1 MRNRL
6 VYRNNFYM
14 SLLHSS
20 CRVAFSALLHDLGK
34 FHERTGQPVNGDLA
48 ALTTLYKYSH
58 AAHTGGMWD
67 VVEKFAPDLLRG
79 DVSPFSGR
87 TSGVDITDSMAN
99 AAAAHHKPGTLLQ
112 WIIATADRA
121 ASGFERKKF
130 DEYNADAEGETP
142 QHKNRFQARMMSLF
156 EQIRTNPQAPA
167 GQFAY
172 AYPLR
177 ALGPEA
183 IFPDKRAAVEPDGDK
198 SAQTEY
204 AALWEQFMQALASI
218 PQSHRNNWPLWLDH
232 FDSAWL
238 AYTQAIPSATN
249 RGVVPDVS
257 LYDHSKA
264 VAALAAALWRWHEET
279 GNTGADALAK
289 LSNPERP
296 DWDEQKLLLIQGD
309 FFGIQNF
316 IFAQGAQTQKHAHK
330 LLRGRSFQ
338 VALLAEMAALKLLE
352 TLQLPS
358 TSQIINAAGKFL
370 IVAPNTQSAREA
382 VETCRHSFDQW
393 CLQHTYG
400 EIGVGIAQTAAS
412 CNDLVSKQFKALTQ
426 RLFTELDI
434 AKHRRFDLCDN
445 TAAVREIS
453 FTDGPCGYHG
463 RYPADRAAKGE
474 KPASCAL
481 SRDQIAIGEALTKHA
496 RLLVL
501 NTADSFKNP
510 LDLDYFGYRLV
521 FVNEAD
527 ASGHHGKLAEQG
539 ELVRAWDF
547 DLPEADG
554 SCFHGY
560 ARRFVNSYVPI
571 FDNFDQQLSDKY
583 GRWEDE
589 AEFDREH
596 PIKTLHHIACEN
608 RRLQE
613 NGKWLGEIALVT
625 LKGDIDNLGALFQ
638 NGLEEPT
645 FASWAALSRQV
656 NAFFALWLPWYCAHG
671 ENGRFRN
678 TYTVFAGGDDFF
690 LIGPWES
697 TLELASAMR
706 KAFTRYVVRDDITFS
721 LGAAMTQPKVPAR
734 QLAIAAEAGL
744 HAAKRHDDDAKNAV
758 SLWDVTVNWTEWRTL
773 MEERRDAL
781 AQLISE
787 AGNLSTGFIYNLL
800 LLSDQAERD
809 RPETANRRPE
819 DALWRSRLA
828 YRCARLPKHQQATG
842 KALARECGE
851 ALKQYRGAYRLPV
864 SVLLY
869 RQRQ

>member
-198 SAQTEY
+198 SAQAEY
-204 AALWEQFMQALASI
+204 AVLWEQFMQALTFI
-218 PQSHRNNWPLWLDH
+218 PQSHRSNWPLWLDH

-264 VAALAAALWRWHEET
+264 VAALATALWRWHEET

-316 IFAQGAQTQKHAHK
+316 IFAQGAQTQKYAHK

-338 VALLAEMAALKLLE
+338 VALLAEMATLKLLE

-370 IVAPNTQSAREA
+370 IVAPNTPAAREA

-400 EIGVGIAQTAAS
+400 EIGVGIAATPAS
-412 CNDLVSKQFKALTQ
+412 CNDLISKRFKALTQ
-426 RLFTELDI
+426 RLFAELDM
-434 AKHRRFDLCDN
+434 AKHRRFDLCGD
-445 TAAVREIS
+445 TAAVRTVS
-453 FTDGPCGYHG
+453 FADGPCGYHG
-463 RYPADRAAKGE
+463 RYPADRAAEGE

-501 NTADSFKNP
+501 NTADSFKKP
-510 LDLDYFGYRLV
+510 LDLDYFGYRLI

-527 ASGHHGKLAEQG
+527 ASGHYGKLAEQG

-547 DLPEADG
+547 DLPDKNG
-554 SCFHGY
+554 TCFHGY

-571 FDNFDQQLSDKY
+571 WDENEKKDDPAYKRLSQ
-583 GRWEDE
+583 EDLG
-589 AEFDREH
+589 DTS
-596 PIKTLHHIACEN
+596 PGKLKTLHSIAAGSN
-608 RRLQE
+608 
-613 NGKWLGEIALVT
+613 NEIALVT

-638 NGLEEPT
+638 SGLAEPT
-645 FASWAALSRQV
+645 FARWASLSRQV

-671 ENGRFRN
+671 ENRRFRN

-697 TLELASAMR
+697 TLELAGAMR
-706 KAFTRYVVRDDITFS
+706 KAFARYIVRDDITFS
-721 LGAAMTQPKVPAR
+721 LGAVMTQPKIPAR
-734 QLAIAAEAGL
+734 QLAVAAESGL
-744 HAAKRHDDDAKNAV
+744 NAAKQHDGKNAV
-758 SLWDVTVNWTEWRTL
+758 SLWGVTVGWAEWRTL
-773 MEERRDAL
+773 MKERRDAL
-781 AQLISE
+781 ERLISE
-787 AGNLSTGFIYNLL
+787 AGGLSTGFIYNLL

-809 RPETANRRPE
+809 DPKRDDRRPE

-828 YRCARLPKHQQATG
+828 YRCARLPKNQQMVG
-842 KALARECGE
+842 KALAHECGE

>member
-1 MRNRL
+1 
-6 VYRNNFYM
+6 M
-14 SLLHSS
+14 SLLQSS
-20 CRVAFSALLHDLGK
+20 CRVAFAALLHDLGK

-48 ALTTLYKYSH
+48 ALTTLYRYSH

-67 VVEKFAPDLLRG
+67 VVEKYAPDLLRG
-79 DVSPFSGR
+79 DVAPFSGR
-87 TSGVDITDSMAN
+87 TSGADITDSMAN

-121 ASGFERKKF
+121 ASGFERTKF

-142 QHKNRFQARMMSLF
+142 QHKNRFQARMISLF
-156 EQIRTNPQAPA
+156 EQIKINAQAPV
-167 GQFAY
+167 GQFKH

-183 IFPDKRAAVEPDGDK
+183 IFPDKRAVIEPNENK
-198 SAQTEY
+198 TAQAEY
-204 AALWEQFMQALASI
+204 AALWEQFLQALESI
-218 PQSHRNNWPLWLDH
+218 PKSHRSNWPLWLDH

-238 AYTQAIPSATN
+238 TFTQAIPSATN

-289 LSNPERP
+289 LSDSERP

-370 IVAPNTQSAREA
+370 IVAPNTPSAREA
-382 VETCRHSFDQW
+382 VETCRRSFDQW

-400 EIGVGIAQTAAS
+400 EISVGIASTSAS
-412 CNDLVSKQFKALTQ
+412 CNDLRSDRFRTLTQ
-426 RLFTELDI
+426 KLFGALDV
-434 AKHRRFDLCDN
+434 AKHRRFDLCGN
-445 TAAVREIS
+445 TAAVRDVS
-453 FTDGPCGYHG
+453 FADGPCDYHG
-463 RYPADRAAKGE
+463 RYPADCAAEGDKS
-474 KPASCAL
+474 ASCAL
-481 SRDQIAIGEALTKHA
+481 SRDQIVIGEALTKHA

-501 NTADSFKNP
+501 NTADSFKKP
-510 LDLDYFGYRLV
+510 LDLDYFGYRLI

-527 ASGHHGKLAEQG
+527 ASGHYGKLAEQG

-547 DLPEADG
+547 DLPDKNG
-554 SCFHGY
+554 TCFHGY

-571 FDNFDQQLSDKY
+571 WDENEKKDDPAYKRLSQ
-583 GRWEDE
+583 EDLG
-589 AEFDREH
+589 DTS
-596 PIKTLHHIACEN
+596 PGKLKTLYSIAAGSN
-608 RRLQE
+608 
-613 NGKWLGEIALVT
+613 NEIALVT

-638 NGLEEPT
+638 SGLAEPT
-645 FASWAALSRQV
+645 FARWASLSRQV

-671 ENGRFRN
+671 ENRRFRN

-697 TLELASAMR
+697 TLELAGAMR
-706 KAFTRYVVRDDITFS
+706 KAFARYVVRDDITFS
-721 LGAAMTQPKVPAR
+721 LGAVMTQPKIPAR
-734 QLAIAAEAGL
+734 QLAVAAESGL
-744 HAAKRHDDDAKNAV
+744 NAAKQHYGKNAV
-758 SLWDVTVNWTEWRTL
+758 SLWGVTVGWAEWRTL
-773 MEERRDAL
+773 MKERRDAL
-781 AQLISE
+781 ERLISE
-787 AGNLSTGFIYNLL
+787 AGGLSTGFIYNLL

-809 RPETANRRPE
+809 DPKRDDRRPE

-828 YRCARLPKHQQATG
+828 YRCARLPKNQQMVG

>member
-1 MRNRL
+1 
-6 VYRNNFYM
+6 M

-20 CRVAFSALLHDLGK
+20 CRVAFAALLHDLGK
-34 FHERTGQPVNGDLA
+34 FHERTGLPVNGDLD
-48 ALTTLYKYSH
+48 ALTTLYRYSH

-67 VVEKFAPDLLRG
+67 IVEKFAPDLLRG

-87 TSGVDITDSMAN
+87 TSGADITDSMAN
-99 AAAAHHKPGTLLQ
+99 AAAAHHKPDTLLQ

-121 ASGFERKKF
+121 ASGFERTKF

-156 EQIRTNPQAPA
+156 EQIKINSQAPA
-167 GQFAY
+167 GQFKH

-183 IFPDKRAAVEPDGDK
+183 IFPDKRAAIEPNENK
-198 SAQTEY
+198 TAQAEY
-204 AALWEQFMQALASI
+204 AALWEQFLQALKSI
-218 PQSHRNNWPLWLDH
+218 PKSHRNNWPLWLDH

-238 AYTQAIPSATN
+238 TFTQAIPSATN
-249 RGVVPDVS
+249 RGVIPDVS

-289 LSNPERP
+289 LSDSERP

-370 IVAPNTQSAREA
+370 IVAPNTQSAHEA
-382 VETCRHSFDQW
+382 VAICRHSFDQW
-393 CLQHTYG
+393 CLRHTYG
-400 EIGVGIAQTAAS
+400 EIGVGIAATPAS
-412 CNDLVSKQFKALTQ
+412 CNDLISKRFKALTQ
-426 RLFTELDI
+426 RLFAELDI
-434 AKHRRFDLCDN
+434 AKHRRFDLCGD
-445 TAAVREIS
+445 TAAVRTVS
-453 FTDGPCGYHG
+453 FADGPCGYHG
-463 RYPADRAAKGE
+463 RYPADRAAEGE

-481 SRDQIAIGEALTKHA
+481 SRDQITIGEALTKHA
-496 RLLVL
+496 RLLVVRQ
-501 NTADSFKNP
+501 ADSFKKP
-510 LDLDYFGYRLV
+510 LDLDYFGYRLI

-527 ASGHHGKLAEQG
+527 ASGHYGKLAEQG

-547 DLPEADG
+547 DLPDKNG
-554 SCFHGY
+554 TCFHGY

-571 FDNFDQQLSDKY
+571 WDENEKKDDPAYKRLSQ
-583 GRWEDE
+583 EDLG
-589 AEFDREH
+589 DTS
-596 PIKTLHHIACEN
+596 PGKLKTLHSIAAGSN
-608 RRLQE
+608 
-613 NGKWLGEIALVT
+613 NEIALVT

-638 NGLEEPT
+638 NGLEEPS
-645 FASWAALSRQV
+645 FARWASLSRQV
-656 NAFFALWLPWYCAHG
+656 NAFFALWLPWYCVYG

-706 KAFTRYVVRDDITFS
+706 KAFARYVVRDDITFS
-721 LGAAMTQPKVPAR
+721 LGAVMTQPKIPAR
-734 QLAIAAEAGL
+734 QLAVAAESGL
-744 HAAKRHDDDAKNAV
+744 NAAKQHDGKNAV
-758 SLWDVTVNWTEWRTL
+758 SLWGVTVSWAEWRAL
-773 MEERRDAL
+773 MEKRRDAL
-781 AQLISE
+781 EQLINE
-787 AGNLSTGFIYNLL
+787 AGGLSTGFIYNLL

-809 RPETANRRPE
+809 DPKRDDRRPE

-828 YRCARLPKHQQATG
+828 YRCARLPKNQQMVG